1 MCVIDDAT
9 KTARDVFANA
19 IAVSKTCVDLD
30 ILFDRVYSGLCLQG
44 LEKSFVL
51 IQHEDTILLLNRV
64 KDRVVME
71 YCIGDDGELYR
82 VS

>member
-1 MCVIDDAT
+1 MRVIDDDT
-9 KTARDVFANA
+9 ETARDVFTNA
-19 IAVSKTCVDLD
+19 IAISRTYVDLD
-30 ILFDRVYSGLCLQG
+30 VLFDRVYSGLCLQG

-51 IQHEDTILLLNRV
+51 IQHEDTILLLNCV

-71 YCIGDDGELYR
+71 YCIDDNGELYR